1 MIQHNAPC
9 DPAVHKACMD
19 IARKCTAIIEPLL
32 RQEEKG
38 DALREFYLAARQVL
52 DKPVPIPEV

>member
-19 IARKCTAIIEPLL
+19 IARKCTAIIDPLL
-32 RQEEKG
+32 RQEEK
-38 DALREFYLAARQVL
+38 AEACREFYLAARQVL
-52 DKPVPIPEV
+52 DKPPVQPEV